1 MQTIAAISTPAGA
14 GAIAIIRMS
23 GDDALAI
30 AARLFSCS
38 ELGDF
43 SQAEPRKMYLGTINA
58 GEYADRCLAV
68 RFKAPN
74 AERALRTRANSP
86 SARFWRASWRSAT
99 PRRS

>member
-30 AARLFSCS
+30 AARLFSCK

-68 RFKAPN
+68 RFKALQDTC
-74 AERALRTRANSP
+74 LRTL
-86 SARFWRASWRSAT
+86 
-99 PRRS
+99 RR

>member
-58 GEYADRCLAV
+58 GEYADRCLGPKPTRA
-68 RFKAPN
+68 RKLWNSIAT
-74 AERALRTRANSP
+74 AERGLRAK
-86 SARFWRASWRSAT
+86 FWRLA
-99 PRRS
+99 